1 MILSTQEI
9 DAVIFD
15 LDGTLFDS
23 MWVWGQIDVEFLG
36 GFGIKL
42 PLVSQED
49 IEGMSFS
56 ETAVYFKNR
65 FNLPLEVE
73 EIKERWIEMAMDKY
87 SHQVRPKKGAKN
99 FLQKLKERG
108 IKTAIASSNS
118 HELINAVLE
127 GNQMKNNIDAVAIS
141 CEVPQGKPAPDVYLL
156 AAKRLHADPGR
167 CLVFEDIVAGILG
180 AKRAGM
186 KVWGIEDEYS
196 LPNREEKQKLADGY
210 ITDLDEIE
218 LR

>member
-23 MWVWGQIDVEFLG
+23 MWVWGQIDIEFLG
-36 GFGIKL
+36 GFGIQL

-87 SHQVRPKKGAKN
+87 SHQVRPKKGARA
-99 FLQKLKERG
+99 FVRHLKERE

-127 GNQMKNNIDAVAIS
+127 GNQMQDDIDAVAIS
-141 CEVPQGKPAPDVYLL
+141 CEVPRGKPAPDVYLL
-156 AAKRLHADPGR
+156 AAKRLQVEPGR

-186 KVWGIEDEYS
+186 RVWGIEDEYS
-196 LPNREEKQKLADGY
+196 RPNREEKQKLADGY
-210 ITDLDEIE
+210 ITDFDEIE